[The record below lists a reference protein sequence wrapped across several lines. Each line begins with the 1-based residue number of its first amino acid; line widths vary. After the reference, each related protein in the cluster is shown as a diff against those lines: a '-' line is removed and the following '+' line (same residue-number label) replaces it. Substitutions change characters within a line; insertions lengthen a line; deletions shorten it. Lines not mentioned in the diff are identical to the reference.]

1 MNENETQVPQPTTTK
16 ILELAEQMLN
26 LTEQMDDLANQMI
39 NLAIPAEP
47 EGDDVDE
54 GWTAEKFEGL
64 VPEFLRN
71 RYEVQNRDGELYR
84 LGAELKNFFQEQ
96 GWELIHEFTVK
107 HIFFSSGHK
116 RLFGINLF
124 SSRPRLTF
132 CEVTE
137 EDVRSIVPEYSFT
150 AYPQYSQL
158 VCHRGPTVEDLRA
171 LYEFI
176 YNNKA
181 SQS

>member
-1 MNENETQVPQPTTTK
+1 MNDNRTQDTQPTTSQ
-16 ILELAEQMLN
+16 IFELAEKMLN
-26 LTEQMDDLANQMI
+26 LTEQMDNLANQML
-39 NLAIPAEP
+39 NLAIPAKS
-47 EGDDVDE
+47 EGDDTDE
-54 GWTAEKFEGL
+54 GWTAGRFKGL
-64 VPEFLRN
+64 VHEFLRK
-71 RYEVQNRDGELYR
+71 RYEAQNRDGELYR

-96 GWELIHEFTVK
+96 GWELTHEFTVK
-107 HIFFSSGHK
+107 HIFFFSGRI

-132 CEVTE
+132 CRVTE
-137 EDVRSIVPEYSFT
+137 DEVRLIVPEYGFT
-150 AYPQYSQL
+150 PYPQYSQF

-176 YNNKA
+176 YNNNS